1 MTSGAQLTSPLLTSS
16 SPASGIRAGRAASP
30 VGEQAS
36 RFEELLS
43 NAREQARSESARPR
57 SGPATAGEAEPVAAD
72 PASTEHQ
79 TVPATAHQHTG
90 LHGSVYQGAAPQD
103 PAPQNP
109 APQDPVHDITAHEAA
124 QDGPAPDTA
133 GPDSAALEGASRE
146 PGQPETVPQVAM
158 PPHEAEPHRISSL
171 SAVFPGAELLRTGR
185 EWTVGLTGTQGHTTV
200 QTSALGI
207 PSGEAP
213 AQTLAA
219 VESTLTHSVAQ
230 AMGSGSNE
238 EAALQDEALPAELNL
253 NARHLDQPGPSEQ
266 SADSEPITNSPGA
279 VQGRFPA
286 PVGAHPEAATSG
298 LSLPVNAVGTTSPAA
313 GQPVT
318 AAAEFVPESQITQ
331 SQPVMSP
338 GTVPGPTATAAPT
351 PVENPAAAAPLMQPA
366 AAPAEAAT
374 ETGRMPGGSTT
385 PPLNA
390 QLAGPIARSAAA
402 AALSGGQGQQ
412 VLTINV
418 APENLGPV
426 TVRASLGAE
435 GLRIELFAPHESGRE
450 ALRAMLTELRRDLA
464 GLGAGTGAV
473 TVSDADAP
481 AGDQHRSDQHRSD
494 QHRSDQQRPDQR
506 TDQQARPDQ
515 QRGQQPGAE
524 SRDPA
529 QSPDAT
535 SSLQPVDARDRE
547 IDADHEDRPA
557 SGSLSFTRPPSG
569 LDLLA

>member
-1 MTSGAQLTSPLLTSS
+1 
-16 SPASGIRAGRAASP
+16 
-30 VGEQAS
+30 
-36 RFEELLS
+36 
-43 NAREQARSESARPR
+43 
-57 SGPATAGEAEPVAAD
+57 
-72 PASTEHQ
+72 
-79 TVPATAHQHTG
+79 
-90 LHGSVYQGAAPQD
+90 
-103 PAPQNP
+103 
-109 APQDPVHDITAHEAA
+109 
-124 QDGPAPDTA
+124 
-133 GPDSAALEGASRE
+133 
-146 PGQPETVPQVAM
+146 M

-171 SAVFPGAELLRTGR
+171 SVVFPGAELLRTGR
-185 EWTVGLTGTQGHTTV
+185 EWIAGLTGTQGHTTA
-200 QTSALGI
+200 QTSTLGI
-207 PSGEAP
+207 PSAEAP

-230 AMGSGSNE
+230 AVGSGSNE

-266 SADSEPITNSPGA
+266 LTDSEPIAISSEA

-286 PVGAHPEAATSG
+286 PVGAHPEAASAG
-298 LSLPVNAVGTTSPAA
+298 LTVPVHAVATTSPAA

-338 GTVPGPTATAAPT
+338 GTVPGPTATAAPA
-351 PVENPAAAAPLMQPA
+351 PVENHAAAAPLMQPA

-374 ETGRMPGGSTT
+374 EIGRMPGSSTT
-385 PPLNA
+385 PSLNA

-402 AALSGGQGQQ
+402 AAFIGGQGQQ

-481 AGDQHRSDQHRSD
+481 AGDQQRSD

-506 TDQQARPDQ
+506 TDQQSRPDQ
-515 QRGQQPGAE
+515 QRGQQLGAE

-529 QSPDAT
+529 QSRDAT
-535 SSLQPVDARDRE
+535 SGLQPVDPRDRE
-547 IDADHEDRPA
+547 IDADHEYRPA